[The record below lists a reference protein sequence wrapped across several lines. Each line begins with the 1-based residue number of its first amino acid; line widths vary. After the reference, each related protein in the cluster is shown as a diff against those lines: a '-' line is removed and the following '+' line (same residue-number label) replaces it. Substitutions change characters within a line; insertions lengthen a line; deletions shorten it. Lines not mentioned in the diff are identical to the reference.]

1 MNVWEKV
8 LKHLEKNGPRVRK
21 IGCVI
26 TLLRVVFGITSGWG
40 VACSLYN
47 RGVHT
52 KAQACFPRF
61 KFAITESS
69 SGNMVCVSMSTDVQH
84 PP

>member
-1 MNVWEKV
+1 MRDNLV
-8 LKHLEKNGPRVRK
+8 
-21 IGCVI
+21 
-26 TLLRVVFGITSGWG
+26 TSSIRNKEWG

-47 RGVHT
+47 RGATLT

-61 KFAITESS
+61 KFAITEIS
-69 SGNMVCVSMSTDVQH
+69 SGNMVCVSMSMSTDAQH